1 MSGIRLKIREIGM
14 AFAIQLQ
21 VAEGLVGI
29 QRQRRLQPQD
39 RPLRRHLLKT
49 AWVQC
54 VRMDPDQSQ
63 ITDLLAAART
73 GDKQAAERVFPMV
86 YRELR
91 QIAARRMH
99 QEFSGNTLQPTA
111 LVHEA
116 YLRLMQHHSHWKDRA
131 HFFAMASR
139 VMRNVLVD
147 GARAR
152 IAQKRGGGGA
162 PVPLS
167 QVMIAGPDR
176 DLDVLAIDQALD
188 RLQAMNERHGRVVEM
203 IFFAGLSE
211 EEIAEVLGISQRTVH
226 RDWIKARAWLHAQL
240 ES

>member
-1 MSGIRLKIREIGM
+1 M
-14 AFAIQLQ
+14 APAIQLRTDGDLTKKM
-21 VAEGLVGI
+21 GLILPRNRDLPV
-29 QRQRRLQPQD
+29 QRHIFR
-39 RPLRRHLLKT
+39 T

-63 ITDLLAAART
+63 ITDLLAAARN

-99 QEFSGNTLQPTA
+99 QEASGNTLQPTA

-116 YLRLMQHHSHWKDRA
+116 YLRLMQQQSHWKDRA

-152 IAQKRGGGGA
+152 IAKKRGGGGA
-162 PVPLS
+162 AVPLS
-167 QVMIAGPDR
+167 QVMIAGTDR
-176 DLDVLAIDQALD
+176 DLDLLAIDQALD
-188 RLQAMNERHGRVVEM
+188 RLQVMNERHARVVEM
-203 IFFAGLSE
+203 IFFAGLGE